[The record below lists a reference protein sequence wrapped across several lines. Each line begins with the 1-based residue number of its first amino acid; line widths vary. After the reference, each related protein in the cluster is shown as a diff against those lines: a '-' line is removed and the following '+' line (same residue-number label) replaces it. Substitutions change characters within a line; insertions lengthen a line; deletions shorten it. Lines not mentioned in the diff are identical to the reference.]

1 VLTGVTDPATLLSAS
16 PEHRPDLL
24 AQDAAGLLSV
34 HPPVTEEARSWR
46 CGAWSVGGG
55 EAAGVLVLR
64 HERVERPGDD
74 GLDGLRAL
82 CVAAWAGSPDRAA
95 DVRVL
100 AEGPPAV
107 AAVERWH
114 LPAG

>member
-1 VLTGVTDPATLLSAS
+1 MGS
-16 PEHRPDLL
+16 
-24 AQDAAGLLSV
+24 
-34 HPPVTEEARSWR
+34 
-46 CGAWSVGGG
+46 G

-64 HERVERPGDD
+64 HEGVERPGDD

-82 CVAAWAGSPDRAA
+82 CVAAWADSPDRGA

-100 AEGPPAV
+100 AEGAPAA